1 MQSTKSLL
9 MARWGAIGALA
20 AFLPGET
27 FNVAMA
33 EAERS
38 RSLVLIMTSTWTAIL
53 AVACS
58 TSLVIGQN
66 RYLRRPIIDPRQAGI
81 AIGGGLF
88 SGAIAG
94 FLAEAV
100 FQAAVAVG
108 RGNLLFVEA
117 SRIVAWG
124 IFGSL
129 IGVGMS
135 FIIPNL
141 GQARGAL
148 AGLIGG
154 AVGGIGFILGGMFF
168 GESIARLMGM
178 MIIGGALGFAIGLVE
193 EAARVAWLEVGHGRS
208 RETVRVSL
216 GAEPV
221 AVGSNSQRCAV
232 WAQGARPIALRFR
245 YRDGNVLCDDIV
257 TERTTVVNPGSE
269 FEVGNVRLV
278 VRIGAGQVGAGAAST
293 TPTST
298 PPPPR
303 APTPP
308 PPPPPRVTAMPR
320 PAAPPIRPQASRP
333 PTATPASRPAGGRP
347 PPPPPPPPPP
357 RR

>member
-9 MARWGAIGALA
+9 MARWGGVGALA
-20 AFLPGET
+20 AFLPGE
-27 FNVAMA
+27 MA
-33 EAERS
+33 LAGQGT
-38 RSLVLIMTSTWTAIL
+38 SLFVTGTWTAIL

-66 RYLRRPIIDPRQAGI
+66 RYLRRPIIDAWQAAV

-100 FQAAVAVG
+100 FQAAVALG
-108 RGNLLFVEA
+108 RDNLLFVEA

-129 IGVGMS
+129 TGAGMS

-141 GQARGAL
+141 GQARGVF
-148 AGLIGG
+148 AGLVGG
-154 AVGGIGFILGGMFF
+154 AVGGIGFIFGGMVFDD
-168 GESIARLMGM
+168 SIGRLAGM
-178 MIIGGALGFAIGLVE
+178 TILGGALGFAIGLVE
-193 EAARVAWLEVGHGRS
+193 EAARVAWLEVSHGRS

-245 YRDGNVLCDDIV
+245 YQDDTVLCDDIA
-257 TERTTVVNPGSE
+257 TERTTVVDPGSE

-278 VRIGAGQVGAGAAST
+278 VGVGAGQVGGGIAPTIAT
-293 TPTST
+293 TT

-308 PPPPPRVTAMPR
+308 PPPPRVAAPPRPTPPMRPHASRP
-320 PAAPPIRPQASRP
+320 PAAPPAPRPE
-333 PTATPASRPAGGRP
+333 GGRP
-347 PPPPPPPPPP
+347 PPPPPPPP

>member
-9 MARWGAIGALA
+9 MARWSAIGALA
-20 AFLPGET
+20 AYLPGEV
-27 FNVAMA
+27 FFVAMA
-33 EAERS
+33 EADS
-38 RSLVLIMTSTWTAIL
+38 RQGLVLFVTSTWTAIL

-129 IGVGMS
+129 TGVGMS
-135 FIIPNL
+135 FVIPNL

-154 AVGGIGFILGGMFF
+154 AVGGIGFILGGVFLDD
-168 GESIARLMGM
+168 SIGRLVGM
-178 MIIGGALGFAIGLVE
+178 TILGGALGFAIGLVE

-245 YRDGNVLCDDIV
+245 YRDGNVLCDDIA
-257 TERTTVVNPGSE
+257 TERTTVVEPGSE

-278 VRIGAGQVGAGAAST
+278 VRVGAGQVGAGVASK

-298 PPPPR
+298 PPPPPSR
-303 APTPP
+303 GPTPP
-308 PPPPPRVTAMPR
+308 PPPPPRVATPSR
-320 PAAPPIRPQASRP
+320 PAPPIRPQASRP
-333 PTATPASRPAGGRP
+333 PGTPPASRPVSGRP
-347 PPPPPPPPPP
+347 PPPPPPPP